1 MQFLLAETG
10 RGANRPPPAG
20 SGTHQAGSLK
30 ILNDLVDGV
39 DSVGQ
44 AGTGLQGGDRG
55 GGVGLT
61 GRAGRTGWTSRTGS
75 PRSACGPGRSGR
87 TGGSGSTSGSGGA
100 SGAGRPSSANGS
112 GGTGRTSRAGRPG
125 RSDDIRKV
133 AITLENQGKNLLHY
147 AKCHPWKPPGGIFVF
162 GYSQKVQFDDRQPA
176 ANESD
181 PRFLPGIITPE
192 MGDITTFVRYNK
204 SIIVQMEVICS
215 ERISIDRKTY
225 CGLRSAL
232 AQ

>member
-20 SGTHQAGSLK
+20 SGTHQAGGLQ
-30 ILNDLVDGV
+30 ILNDLVDGI

-61 GRAGRTGWTSRTGS
+61 GRAGR
-75 PRSACGPGRSGR
+75 
-87 TGGSGSTSGSGGA
+87 
-100 SGAGRPSSANGS
+100 
-112 GGTGRTSRAGRPG
+112 PG
-125 RSDDIRKV
+125 RSDVIRKV

>member
-20 SGTHQAGSLK
+20 SGTHQAGGLQ
-30 ILNDLVDGV
+30 ILNDLVDGI

-61 GRAGRTGWTSRTGS
+61 GRAGRTGWTSRTCS
-75 PRSACGPGRSGR
+75 PRSACGSG
-87 TGGSGSTSGSGGA
+87 
-100 SGAGRPSSANGS
+100 
-112 GGTGRTSRAGRPG
+112 RAGRPG
-125 RSDDIRKV
+125 RGDDIRKV

-192 MGDITTFVRYNK
+192 MGDITTF
-204 SIIVQMEVICS
+204 
-215 ERISIDRKTY
+215 
-225 CGLRSAL
+225 
-232 AQ
+232 

>member
-20 SGTHQAGSLK
+20 SGTHQAGGLQ
-30 ILNDLVDGV
+30 ILNDLVDGI

-61 GRAGRTGWTSRTGS
+61 GRAGRTGGTSRTCS
-75 PRSACGPGRSGR
+75 PRSACGPGRAGR
-87 TGGSGSTSGSGGA
+87 TG
-100 SGAGRPSSANGS
+100 
-112 GGTGRTSRAGRPG
+112 
-125 RSDDIRKV
+125 RSDVIRKV

-162 GYSQKVQFDDRQPA
+162 GYSQKVQFNDRQPA

-192 MGDITTFVRYNK
+192 MGDITTFVCK
-204 SIIVQMEVICS
+204 VQ
-215 ERISIDRKTY
+215 
-225 CGLRSAL
+225 
-232 AQ
+232 

>member
-30 ILNDLVDGV
+30 ILNDLVDGI

-75 PRSACGPGRSGR
+75 PRSACGPGR
-87 TGGSGSTSGSGGA
+87 
-100 SGAGRPSSANGS
+100 
-112 GGTGRTSRAGRPG
+112 AGRPG
-125 RSDDIRKV
+125 RGDDIRKV

-192 MGDITTFVRYNK
+192 MGDITTF
-204 SIIVQMEVICS
+204 
-215 ERISIDRKTY
+215 
-225 CGLRSAL
+225 
-232 AQ
+232 